1 MTLWGVAHQAPQSM
15 GCHFLLKGVFP
26 TQGSNPGLLHW
37 QADSLMT
44 VPPGKPPGGSNGRE
58 RVRTEFSLALGLW
71 ADLNMSLATCS
82 APACEAMPLPFLWL
96 PLSLHISPSH
106 WSWHPIMSWDVT
118 AGLKHGAFQRIGLSR
133 SATVTVVQT
142 QACPSHPSPS
152 FHCTLDA
159 L

>member
-1 MTLWGVAHQAPQSM
+1 M
-15 GCHFLLKGVFP
+15 GCHFLLQGIFP
-26 TQGSNPGLLHW
+26 TQGSNLSLLHW